1 MGEQSIS
8 LGSIAFAGLRG
19 LLAGS
24 AGPWRTEL
32 EAFALPRKVVFF
44 FFFFSFNGLALKHL
58 RLEKLWSRILDEVLW
73 QVDVSHRGPGEAS
86 EPAIAFH
93 SATAM
98 GDGLAESAREA

>member
-1 MGEQSIS
+1 MLALEGFWQEALAPGGLSWKPSRCRARSI
-8 LGSIAFAGLRG
+8 
-19 LLAGS
+19 
-24 AGPWRTEL
+24 
-32 EAFALPRKVVFF
+32 FF
-44 FFFFSFNGLALKHL
+44 FFLFLFKYGLALKHL

-86 EPAIAFH
+86 EPTIAFH